1 MRSQGRLDVIDA
13 IENWVSPRLG
23 IRFDLSGEEL
33 QIYRPDGE
41 PFASYE
47 EVSRRLEQAEQ
58 RVEQAEQRAGQAEQ
72 RAEQAEQRAAVL
84 AERLRSMGIDPEQL

>member
-13 IENWVSPRLG
+13 MENWVSPRLG

-47 EVSRRLEQAEQ
+47 DVSRRLVQAQ
-58 RVEQAEQRAGQAEQ
+58 Q